1 MVVYVRRCYCVNH
14 EGLDQSEDEEYIQ
27 RRLGACL
34 NCNCIMK
41 APSVQNARPQVDNVT
56 A

>member
-1 MVVYVRRCYCVNH
+1 MESSRDGPDIFYTQCHLEH
-14 EGLDQSEDEEYIQ
+14 EQLRANCIIIQ
-27 RRLGACL
+27 RPLL
-34 NCNCIMK
+34 MK